1 MSALKDKLNEIKK
14 IKFENTT
21 VSLWIIERHNRNRE
35 FIYNTKW
42 IDIEENVANKLKK
55 IVANSI
61 QESNEVQ
68 AYDYLTIDQDE
79 KLLVI
84 DADETDFP
92 AIFVTI
98 TGGTGAEKVESFE
111 ELSRAWAYII
121 KIQIRNK
128 SILAFKRVL
137 RKSELKKANWFVN
150 VVFKDKKFIDIEE
163 EEIFKIEKSIDF
175 FSYEDELFILNKRE
189 FETGL
194 NFREGMINKGQNL
207 LNEFAKLKIVDNI
220 QIINDFVG
228 NNMTLLRKLA
238 TINNNGYFRN
248 KDFLT
253 KLKKVNSQEKWGLI
267 FKNGSLKVDQDQVEL
282 ILTVLNKD
290 RLKDLIE
297 GDTFDVTIKKPVSNN

>member
-1 MSALKDKLNEIKK
+1 MSALQEKLNEIKK

-21 VSLWIIERHNRNRE
+21 VSLWIIEKHNRNRE

-42 IDIEENVANKLKK
+42 IDIEENVADKLQK
-55 IVANSI
+55 IVADEI
-61 QESNEVQ
+61 QESNEAH
-68 AYDYLTIDQDE
+68 AYNYLTIDQDE

-92 AIFVTI
+92 KIFETI
-98 TGGTGAEKVESFE
+98 SEGTDAEKVESFK
-111 ELSRAWAYII
+111 ELSGAWAYII
-121 KIQIRNK
+121 KIQIRNR
-128 SILAFKRVL
+128 SILAFKRIL
-137 RKSELKKANWFVN
+137 RKSEIKKSGWFVN
-150 VVFKDKKFIDIEE
+150 VVFKDKKFIDIQE

-175 FSYEDELFILNKRE
+175 FSYEEELFILNKRE
-189 FETGL
+189 FEIGL
-194 NFREGMINKGQNL
+194 NFREGMISKGQKL
-207 LNEFAKLKIVDNI
+207 LSEFEKLKIVDDI
-220 QIINDFVG
+220 QIINDYVG

-253 KLKKVNSQEKWGLI
+253 KLKKVNSQEKWGLV
-267 FKNGSLKVDQDQVEL
+267 FKNGSLKVDQDQIEL

-297 GDTFDVTIKKPVSNN
+297 GDTFDVTIKKPVSKN